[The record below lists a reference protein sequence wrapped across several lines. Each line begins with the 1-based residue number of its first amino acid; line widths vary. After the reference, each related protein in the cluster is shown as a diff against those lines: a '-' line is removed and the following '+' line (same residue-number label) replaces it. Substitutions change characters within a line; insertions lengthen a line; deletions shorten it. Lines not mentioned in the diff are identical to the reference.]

1 MEFALSIPQ
10 LQSPTFLAL
19 GESTNIKLVLS
30 LIGGVGTP
38 VTLDVSGHP
47 EGVAVEFSVNPET
60 PKLGE
65 GALISLIISA
75 PPSAPPGIHLLTIT
89 GVSGLS
95 SQQVT
100 IDLLLHHDVDG
111 GGGGGGGGDGSGP
124 DHSIDYFGN

>member
-47 EGVAVEFSVNPET
+47 EGVTFEFSVNPET
-60 PKLGE
+60 PKMGE
-65 GALISLIISA
+65 GASILLIISA
-75 PPSAPPGIHLLTIT
+75 ESPALPGIYLVTIT
-89 GVSGLS
+89 GESDLT

-100 IDLLLHHDVDG
+100 IDLLLLHGGDDG
-111 GGGGGGGGDGSGP
+111 GGGGGGGGGP
-124 DHSIDYFGN
+124 GHDTVDYIGN